1 LSDSA
6 RTAPEAAIS
15 VIWADQAAA
24 PFEGSCPN
32 CGAIGAKHRLLDVA
46 WVAPKL
52 PKGDR
57 KGVFACPD
65 CEARFYPPLK
75 VPNYHDPDVMDW
87 GWHQFHIQ
95 QGAGLLPITDK
106 ISRIDRPAG
115 SSCLEIGCGYGFG
128 LDFAIHALG
137 WQARGID
144 PSPMAQLGGRNL
156 GITIIDGYFPE
167 ADPTTRHWDV
177 IAATEVIEHVQ
188 RPIDLLHAL
197 RARLAPDGI
206 LLLTTPDGAAID
218 PATPLAALVQLLAPG
233 IHMVFQTEASLRRL
247 LAQTG
252 FGAVQM
258 SSDGQTLT
266 AYAATSEAQ
275 LACLRDD
282 PAARRVRFRHYLAT
296 RARAIDPGS
305 DLGSDFGRDL
315 GLGFNGRDF
324 FEATID
330 QDFTQAAAA
339 RARLWPAIAAQF
351 GIDLE
356 QLTAIPAPWRALKL
370 NALKDAMPLNL
381 GMILYAEASRLRAD
395 PATRHHAER
404 MFRLARAAAQTLA
417 DALARLS
424 LNDGLAEDI
433 AWRGGAEAAI
443 EAARSGDQAALDD
456 VLHLAPHADR
466 AGVVWRVLI
475 ELVNHD
481 AIAPARVLQARE
493 GLTDPDR
500 DGLDAA
506 TRHDGWI
513 VLGQLALAPG
523 GDPAQALSVAA
534 RLEAADPVAADP
546 VAAGPVAATLRL
558 GAFTRLV
565 NAARLD
571 EAADLVPMIEALLAR
586 RHDMMADDAA
596 ISLAVLDLCT
606 GNPAQAA
613 RRLEGR
619 AIAPERVDQIR
630 LDSLVRLVND
640 ARYAPAAWLVDHYD
654 LVASACARRDALGA
668 DARLALGRLYLAD
681 RAARQNDFAQRLA
694 SLDLPPPALADL
706 LRDGFVRLVNDGDYQ
721 AAQALDRATPIAAL
735 STARDDP
742 AHGDARAALSLLA
755 IATGDA
761 AQAPDLIAG
770 FRLSASRQRAIWL
783 GAFTTLVN
791 QQRYAAARA
800 LAVQHDVASLA
811 DLSDQAGHD
820 ARIALAVLDLA
831 GGDPALVPTR
841 LAGLTLDGDHRA
853 GLLGGALVRLVN
865 QGRFAEAQALAQ
877 AERLDPAPSD
887 PQFADV
893 RLALARIAREI
904 GDPAQVA
911 PLLAPFLAALDPPSL
926 DHDLLLLG
934 AFVRLVMDGRYTESE
949 AIADM
954 EARLQRAQSHDPRL
968 AHDAQIALAQ
978 RDLAVGDPA
987 LVPGRIAGLT
997 LDPAM
1002 RRSMLLGAL
1011 TRLVNQARYDAAAA
1025 LRPMVA
1031 PLVADAGR
1039 RADRAGAD
1047 RGGDDAALALAQLDL
1062 VQGQPAAS
1070 LAWIAERSIDPAAR
1084 RMVVLGAFVALVNQ
1098 ADYPRALALREAEP
1112 IADWAMQD
1120 DPSAADAAL
1129 ALIALDLAA
1138 GDPAQVLH
1146 WLAACPHVPDA
1157 VRLTAPGEAFVRL
1170 NNRGD
1175 FAAARRV
1182 AAKADLRGVAGLHPS
1197 VRALPADLA
1206 RDVALGLLR
1215 LDLAAAGAHGR
1226 ALEDLPDRLA
1236 ALTALGCAPP
1246 DIQLLA
1252 QQGFCRAVAAGAMAQ
1267 AAPLHAML
1275 GLPAGAFVSAAGE
1288 AMQSLYFALGLF
1300 HLAQNA
1306 PIRAEAAFAAVRR
1319 GFTTK
1324 LVPGD
1329 VAPGLFWE
1337 ALRGELIALNRSE
1350 RGAEASA
1357 LGQAM
1362 ALRYA
1367 GAPADI
1373 NPEHNTI

>member
-1 LSDSA
+1 LSDRA
-6 RTAPEAAIS
+6 RTAPEAAIT
-15 VIWADQAAA
+15 VIWADPAAA
-24 PFEGSCPN
+24 PFDGVCPN
-32 CGAIGAKHRLLDVA
+32 CGASGAKRRLLDVA

-57 KGVFACPD
+57 KGVFACSD
-65 CEARFYPPLK
+65 CAARFYPPLK

-115 SSCLEIGCGYGFG
+115 SRCLEIGCGYGFG

-137 WQARGID
+137 WQASGID
-144 PSPMAQLGGRNL
+144 PSPMAQLGGRDL

-188 RPIDLLHAL
+188 RPIDLLQAL

-218 PATPLAALVQLLAPG
+218 PATPMAALVQLLAPG

-252 FGAVQM
+252 FGAVHM

-266 AYAATSEAQ
+266 AYAATSAAQ
-275 LACLRDD
+275 LACLSDD
-282 PAARRVRFRHYLAT
+282 PAARRLRFRHYLAA
-296 RARAIDPGS
+296 RARAIDAHS
-305 DLGSDFGRDL
+305 DL

-330 QDFTQAAAA
+330 QDFTEAAAA
-339 RARLWPAIAAQF
+339 RARLWPAIAARF
-351 GIDLE
+351 GFDLE
-356 QLTAIPAPWRALKL
+356 QLAAIPAAWRALKL

-381 GMILYAEASRLRAD
+381 GMILYAEATRLRAD
-395 PATRHHAER
+395 PATRHQAER

-443 EAARSGDQAALDD
+443 EAARSGDRAALDD
-456 VLHLAPHADR
+456 VLQLAPHADR
-466 AGVVWRVLI
+466 ACVVWRVLI
-475 ELVNHD
+475 ELVNQD
-481 AIAPARVLQARE
+481 AIASARALQARE
-493 GLTDPDR
+493 RLIDPDR

-506 TRHDGWI
+506 TRHDAWI
-513 VLGQLALAPG
+513 VLGHLALAPG

-534 RLEAADPVAADP
+534 RLAD
-546 VAAGPVAATLRL
+546 PVAATLRL

-571 EAADLVPMIEALLAR
+571 EAAALVPMIEALLAR
-586 RHDMMADDAA
+586 GQDVVGDDVVGDDAA
-596 ISLAVLDLCT
+596 ISLAVLELSI

-613 RRLEGR
+613 LRLEGR
-619 AIAPERVDQIR
+619 AIAPERVEQIR
-630 LDSLVRLVND
+630 LDALVRLVND
-640 ARYAPAAWLVDHYD
+640 ARFEHAKALVDHYD
-654 LVASACARRDALGA
+654 LAPSACARHDALGA

-681 RAARQNDFAQRLA
+681 PASRQTDFAQRLA
-694 SLDLPPPALADL
+694 RLDLPASVHADL
-706 LRDGFVRLVNDGDYQ
+706 LRDGFVRLVNDGDYH
-721 AAQALDRATPIAAL
+721 AAQTLDRATPIAAL

-800 LAVQHDVASLA
+800 LAAQHDVASLA

-831 GGDPALVPTR
+831 DGDPALVPTR
-841 LAGLTLDGDHRA
+841 LAGLTLEGDHRA

-865 QGRFAEAQALAQ
+865 QGRFAEAQTLAQ

-887 PQFADV
+887 PHFADV
-893 RLALARIAREI
+893 RVALARIAREI
-904 GDPAQVA
+904 GDPAQVVT
-911 PLLAPFLAALDPPSL
+911 LLAPLLAALDPPPL

-934 AFVRLVMDGRYTESE
+934 AFIRLVMDGRYAASE
-949 AIADM
+949 AIDRVT
-954 EARLQRAQSHDPRL
+954 ARLERARVHDPRL

-987 LVPGRIAGLT
+987 LVPGRIAPLT
-997 LDPAM
+997 LDPAL
-1002 RRSMLLGAL
+1002 RRSMLLGAF
-1011 TRLVNQARYDAAAA
+1011 TRLVNQARYDAAAS
-1025 LRPMVA
+1025 LR
-1031 PLVADAGR
+1031 PLVAQR
-1039 RADRAGAD
+1039 VADSNACAQPD
-1047 RGGDDAALALAQLDL
+1047 RIGDDAALACAQLDL
-1062 VQGQPAAS
+1062 VQGQPVAA
-1070 LAWIAERSIDPAAR
+1070 LAWMTGRGIDPAAR
-1084 RMVVLGAFVALVNQ
+1084 RLVVLGAFVALVNQ

-1138 GDPAQVLH
+1138 GDPAQVLR
-1146 WLAACPHVPDA
+1146 WLADCPHVPDA
-1157 VRLTAPGEAFVRL
+1157 VRLTAPSEAFVRL
-1170 NNRGD
+1170 NNRGE
-1175 FAAARRV
+1175 FAPARRV
-1182 AAKADLRGVAGLHPS
+1182 AALAGLHQAVSTRP
-1197 VRALPADLA
+1197 PDLA

-1215 LDLAAAGAHGR
+1215 LELAEADAAGGVI
-1226 ALEDLPDRLA
+1226 ENLPSRLA
-1236 ALTALGCAPP
+1236 DLTALGCAAP
-1246 DIQLLA
+1246 DIQRLA
-1252 QQGFCRAVAAGAMAQ
+1252 QQGFCRAVAAGAMEQ
-1267 AAPLHAML
+1267 AALLQALL
-1275 GLPAGAFVSAAGE
+1275 GLPVGAFASATGE

-1319 GFTTK
+1319 GITAT
-1324 LVPGD
+1324 LAPGD

-1337 ALRGELIALNRSE
+1337 ALRGELIALNQSE

-1373 NPEHNTI
+1373 NPEHHTV

>member
-6 RTAPEAAIS
+6 RTAPDAAITL
-15 VIWADQAAA
+15 VWAEQTDK
-24 PFEGSCPN
+24 PFDGACPN
-32 CGAIGAKHRLLDVA
+32 CGAVGCKRRVLDVA

-52 PKGDR
+52 PEGDR

-65 CEARFYPPLK
+65 CGALFYPPLN

-115 SSCLEIGCGYGFG
+115 STCLEIGCGYGFG

-137 WQARGID
+137 WQASGID
-144 PSPMAQLGGRNL
+144 PSPMAQLGGRDL
-156 GITIIDGYFPE
+156 GITIIDGYFPQ
-167 ADPTTRHWDV
+167 ADPPTRLWDV

-218 PATPLAALVQLLAPG
+218 PATPMSALVQLLAPG
-233 IHMVFQTEASLRRL
+233 IHMVFQTEASLRNL

-266 AYAATSEAQ
+266 AYAATSAAQ
-275 LACLRDD
+275 LACLSDD
-282 PAARRVRFRHYLAT
+282 PPARRVRFRHYLAA
-296 RARAIDPGS
+296 RARAIDPAS
-305 DLGSDFGRDL
+305 DL

-324 FEATID
+324 FETTID
-330 QDFTQAAAA
+330 QDFREAAAA
-339 RARLWPAIAAQF
+339 RARIWPAIASRF
-351 GIDLE
+351 GFDLDR
-356 QLTAIPAPWRALKL
+356 LAAIPASWRALKL

-381 GMILYAEASRLRAD
+381 GMILYAEASRLRAN
-395 PATRHHAER
+395 PATRHRAIPL
-404 MFRLARAAAQTLA
+404 FRLARAAAQTLA

-443 EAARSGDQAALDD
+443 EAARSGDPAALDD
-456 VLHLAPHADR
+456 VSGLAPHADR

-481 AIAPARVLQARE
+481 AIASARALQ
-493 GLTDPDR
+493 GLEQLIDPDR
-500 DGLDAA
+500 DALDAA

-523 GDPAQALSVAA
+523 GDPAQALAVAT
-534 RLEAADPVAADP
+534 RLEAADPVAE
-546 VAAGPVAATLRL
+546 TLRL

-571 EAADLVPMIEALLAR
+571 EAARLVPMIESLIAQ
-586 RHDMMADDAA
+586 RHDAASDDAA
-596 ISLAVLDLCT
+596 ISLAVHDLGT
-606 GNPAQAA
+606 GNPARAV

-619 AIAPERVDQIR
+619 AIAPERAEQIR
-630 LDSLVRLVND
+630 LDALVRLVND
-640 ARYAPAAWLVDHYD
+640 EQYAAAAALVDRYD
-654 LVASACARRDALGA
+654 VAACARARHDALGA

-681 RAARQNDFAQRLA
+681 RVARQTDFAERLTT
-694 SLDLPPPALADL
+694 LDLPQTVFADL
-706 LRDGFVRLVNDGDYQ
+706 LRDGFVRLVNDGDYE
-721 AAQALDRATPIAAL
+721 AAQALNRATPIAAH
-735 STARDDP
+735 STVRDDP
-742 AHGDARAALSLLA
+742 AHGDARAALAILA
-755 IATGDA
+755 IAVGDP
-761 AQAPDLIAG
+761 AQAPDLIAAYG
-770 FRLSASRQRAIWL
+770 LSTSRQRAIWL

-791 QQRYAAARA
+791 QQRYEAART
-800 LAVQHDVASLA
+800 LAARHDVASLA

-841 LAGLTLDGDHRA
+841 LAGLTLDADLRV

-865 QGRFAEAQALAQ
+865 QGRFAAAQALAL

-887 PQFADV
+887 PHFADV
-893 RLALARIAREI
+893 RLAQARIAREI

-911 PLLAPFLAALDPPSL
+911 PLLAALKGQTL

-934 AFVRLVMDGRYTESE
+934 AFVRLVMDGRYAESE
-949 AIADM
+949 AISGV
-954 EARLQRAQSHDPRL
+954 EARLERAQAQDPRL

-987 LVPGRIAGLT
+987 LVPARIEPLALA
-997 LDPAM
+997 PAM
-1002 RRSMLLGAL
+1002 RRSMLLGAF
-1011 TRLVNQARYDAAAA
+1011 TRLVNQARYEAAAM
-1025 LRPMVA
+1025 LRATAA
-1031 PLVADAGR
+1031 PLVTI
-1039 RADRAGAD
+1039 DREPQD
-1047 RGGDDAALALAQLDL
+1047 REGNDAALALAQLDL
-1062 VQGQPAAS
+1062 VQGQPTAA
-1070 LAWIAERSIDPAAR
+1070 LAWIAQRGIDPAVR
-1084 RMVVLGAFVALVNQ
+1084 RIVVLGAFVALVNQ
-1098 ADYPRALALREAEP
+1098 AAYARALALRAAEP
-1112 IADWAMQD
+1112 IAEWAMQD
-1120 DPSAADAAL
+1120 DQSAADAAL

-1138 GDPAQVLH
+1138 GDPAQVLR
-1146 WLAACPHVPDA
+1146 WLADCPCVPDA
-1157 VRLTAPGEAFVRL
+1157 VRMTAPSEAFVRL

-1175 FAAARRV
+1175 FASARRV
-1182 AAKADLRGVAGLHPS
+1182 ATVAELHKS
-1197 VRALPADLA
+1197 VNALAPDLA

-1215 LDLAAAGAHGR
+1215 LDIAEMGATGDS
-1226 ALEDLPDRLA
+1226 AIEDLANRLA
-1236 ALTALGCAPP
+1236 VLTARGCAAR
-1246 DIQLLA
+1246 DVQLLA
-1252 QQGFCRAVAAGAMAQ
+1252 REGFCRAVAAGAMDA
-1267 AAPLHAML
+1267 AAPLLAML
-1275 GLPAGAFVSAAGE
+1275 GLPASPFVRAEGE

-1319 GFTTK
+1319 GITAT
-1324 LVPGD
+1324 LAPGD

-1350 RGAEASA
+1350 RDAEAQA

-1362 ALRYA
+1362 TLRYA

-1373 NPEHNTI
+1373 NPEHNNV